1 MAFDLLTPQR
11 CAGHAACM
19 GEIRNIYK
27 FLVGNTR
34 GKRPL
39 GRPRLRWED
48 YIKVDQEIGYYSADW
63 IHVVQDSDQWRALMK
78 T

>member
-1 MAFDLLTPQR
+1 
-11 CAGHAACM
+11 M

-63 IHVVQDSDQWRALMK
+63 IHVVQDSD
-78 T
+78 